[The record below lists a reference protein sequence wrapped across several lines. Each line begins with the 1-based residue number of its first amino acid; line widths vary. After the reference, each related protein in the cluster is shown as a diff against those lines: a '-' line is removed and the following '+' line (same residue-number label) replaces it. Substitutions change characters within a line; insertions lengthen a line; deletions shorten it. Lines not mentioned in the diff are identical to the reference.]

1 MIFVQGTL
9 SFALFCSY
17 PLMAKGVTTKVTPFA
32 YHILLSYERCPNR
45 RVYFLSLNILKM
57 QQNLHNLQ
65 DEEFEILRFFG
76 AE

>member
-1 MIFVQGTL
+1 MRKGEVLIDIVI
-9 SFALFCSY
+9 
-17 PLMAKGVTTKVTPFA
+17 AKKVNA
-32 YHILLSYERCPNR
+32 PNR

>member
-1 MIFVQGTL
+1 MI
-9 SFALFCSY
+9 
-17 PLMAKGVTTKVTPFA
+17 
-32 YHILLSYERCPNR
+32 LSYDSDIVASQQRYCDFVAVAEDYKKINAQNR